1 MHPRLIEPRI
11 RAALKDTPIVAL
23 NGPRQSGKTT
33 LAKHIA
39 GGDFTYLTL
48 DDPTVLAAARSD
60 PTGFVRGLDRA
71 IIDEVQRAPDLMLAL
86 KKTVDENR
94 RPGRFL
100 VTGSAN
106 LLAVATNKESLAGRM
121 ELVALLPLTQAEI
134 RDQSNASFLDAA
146 FKGAPP
152 PPGRLVIGSDLVDI
166 VLTGGYPGVLERQT
180 PQRRRAWCT
189 SYIEAIANRDVR
201 DISSLHRPGEIPRL
215 IRVAA
220 HRAAQLLNAQ
230 SISNDLG
237 LTGVTVRSYLDVL
250 EQLFLLKRL
259 EPWHRNGLSRLI
271 KAPKLYFMDSALL
284 AATGS
289 VTAER
294 ISAERSLFG
303 PVLETFVFAEL
314 QRLAAFHD
322 EELRF
327 SFYRD
332 KDQVEVDFVL
342 ENDAGDMIGIEVKA
356 AATVAT
362 TDFKGL
368 RKLAQ
373 LNSKTFRAGLVLYDG
388 DAVVPFGDG
397 LYAAPMSSLWAS

>member
-1 MHPRLIEPRI
+1 
-11 RAALKDTPIVAL
+11 
-23 NGPRQSGKTT
+23 
-33 LAKHIA
+33 
-39 GGDFTYLTL
+39 
-48 DDPTVLAAARSD
+48 
-60 PTGFVRGLDRA
+60 
-71 IIDEVQRAPDLMLAL
+71 MLAL
-86 KKTVDENR
+86 KKAVDEDR

-100 VTGSAN
+100 VTGSAD

-152 PPGRLVIGSDLVDI
+152 PPGRLLIGSDLVDT

-189 SYIEAIANRDVR
+189 SYIDAIAKRDVR

-220 HRAAQLLNAQ
+220 HHAAQLLNAQ

-237 LTGVTVRSYLDVL
+237 LTSKSVGSYLDVL

-259 EPWHRNGLSRLI
+259 EPWHRNDLSRLV
-271 KAPKLYFMDSALL
+271 KTPKLHFMDSALL
-284 AATGS
+284 AATGAI
-289 VTAER
+289 TAER

-303 PVLETFVFAEL
+303 PVLETFAFAEL

-322 EELRF
+322 DAIRF

-356 AATVAT
+356 AATVAPA
-362 TDFKGL
+362 DFKGL

-373 LNSKTFRAGLVLYDG
+373 LNPNTFRSGLVLYDG
-388 DAVVPFGDG
+388 DAVIPFGDG
-397 LYAAPMSSLWAS
+397 FHAAPMSSLWAS